1 MKFNY
6 LLISMMFSFFFFA
19 CGSTANKETASTS
32 TTTTAPTTTATSTPA
47 STSASYETVVL
58 KGDIASPKKEMKGMI
73 GDAKINIIYGS
84 PSVKGREVWGG
95 LVPYGKV
102 WRTGANE
109 ATSIEFSKDVQIEGK
124 PLVAGKYGLFTIAAA
139 DKCTVIFN
147 KTHDQWGAYEYD
159 ESKDALRV
167 EVTPKKETENSETME
182 FVLDG
187 SDVVLKW
194 EKMSVAF
201 QVK

>member
-1 MKFNY
+1 MKFTY
-6 LLISMMFSFFFFA
+6 LLISVMFSFLLFA
-19 CGSTANKETASTS
+19 CGSTAKKEAKTSTS
-32 TTTTAPTTTATSTPA
+32 TSTSTPA
-47 STSASYETVVL
+47 STPAKTSTAGTYETVVL
-58 KGDIASPKKEMKGMI
+58 KGDIASPKKEMKGML
-73 GDAKINIIYGS
+73 GDIKINIVYGS

-109 ATSIEFSKDVQIEGK
+109 ATTIEFSKDVQVEGK
-124 PLVAGKYGLFTIAAA
+124 SLAAGKYGLFAIANADQWTI
-139 DKCTVIFN
+139 IFN

-167 EVTPKKETENSETME
+167 NVTPKKGMADSETME
-182 FVLDG
+182 FALEG

-194 EKMSVAF
+194 EKKAVAF

>member
-1 MKFNY
+1 MKFTY
-6 LLISMMFSFFFFA
+6 LLISVMFFFLFFA
-19 CGSTANKETASTS
+19 CGSTAKNEAQTSTS
-32 TTTTAPTTTATSTPA
+32 TSTPA
-47 STSASYETVVL
+47 STPTMTSVEGSYETVVL
-58 KGDIASPKKEMKGMI
+58 KGDIASPKKEMKGML
-73 GDAKINIIYGS
+73 GATKINIVYGS

-124 PLVAGKYGLFTIAAA
+124 SLAAGKYGLFTIANA

-167 EVTPKKETENSETME
+167 DVTPKKESVNSETME
-182 FVLDG
+182 FVLEE

-194 EKMSVAF
+194 EKMSIAF